1 MYARRQW
8 NLVDDVLLR
17 YKFLNNFDRAMQHLE
32 EKFKWLSSSSMYI
45 SLKHESDKMIV
56 FERAGL
62 IFIFN
67 FNPTQSFADYRIGVP
82 QLCK

>member
-1 MYARRQW
+1 
-8 NLVDDVLLR
+8 
-17 YKFLNNFDRAMQHLE
+17 MQALE
-32 EKFKWLSSSSMYI
+32 DKFKWLSSDNMYI

-67 FNPTQSFADYRIGVP
+67 FNPTQSFADYRIGAP